1 MTAHDVRLTR
11 AAQLVA
17 APQQPARHPL
27 TGLSTERL
35 ARRLVVYNP
44 AWDEVPPLLMRAR
57 REIAQ
62 LTTADVVHRVI
73 SQNPDSFWAIARRG
87 EYGAQRRS
95 AEGFFAFLL
104 LNEEGAERLIDGTL
118 DTGDPDPALL
128 AAQSEKPAAIYLWA
142 GHARG
147 ALTGANSPGVRKAL
161 HASIPRR
168 RCLFACRVGRWPAD
182 TGSDRLS
189 AGCELSGTSPLRICI
204 CIAAPIATPTT
215 ARFMTATAAVAMP
228 ATFR

>member
-73 SQNPDSFWAIARRG
+73 SHNPDSFWAIARRG
-87 EYGAQRRS
+87 EYGTQRRS

-147 ALTGANSPGVRKAL
+147 ALTGA
-161 HASIPRR
+161 IPLVFGKLSTPQYRDVDAYSR
-168 RCLFACRVGRWPAD
+168 AVSAD
-182 TGSDRLS
+182 GQ
-189 AGCELSGTSPLRICI
+189 RILEAI
-204 CIAAPIATPTT
+204 GFQ
-215 ARFMTATAAVAMP
+215 RG
-228 ATFR
+228 ATFRNKSAPQR